1 MKRIFVLLLAAA
13 LLLSLTACAGG
24 GKSSLL
30 ERLEQER
37 NNRSSSVSGAPSSEP
52 EPSSEAEP
60 SVSRE
65 DVVTDAIAE
74 EKETQFGS
82 LSYHVPQV
90 NLPGAETVNAEIQE
104 DFGQLATEGLESTDE
119 YLPPCYRIDWTLH
132 WYGDTFALVICKHLD
147 GDYDCYKVYSFDY
160 PNGQPLEFEE
170 LLSRAGLDAN
180 GYFAQVTLRAEQIY
194 REAWGS
200 VEEVDPNSF
209 ARQLNWTISDE
220 NVRSA
225 THRNIYFDEDGRLM
239 VIMAIGALAGSGSY
253 EMTFP
258 LYEN

>member
-1 MKRIFVLLLAAA
+1 MQRPSTPRFRRI
-13 LLLSLTACAGG
+13 
-24 GKSSLL
+24 
-30 ERLEQER
+30 
-37 NNRSSSVSGAPSSEP
+37 SVS
-52 EPSSEAEP
+52 
-60 SVSRE
+60 
-65 DVVTDAIAE
+65 
-74 EKETQFGS
+74 
-82 LSYHVPQV
+82 
-90 NLPGAETVNAEIQE
+90 LPPKGWR
-104 DFGQLATEGLESTDE
+104 STDE

-147 GDYDCYKVYSFDY
+147 GDYNCYTVYSFDY

-200 VEEVDPNSF
+200 IEEVDPNSF

-225 THRNIYFDEDGRLM
+225 AHRNIYFDEDGRLM